1 MSVKGHSDLAG
12 AISLEYQG
20 QILFK
25 GGSKEWRTEDRGN
38 PFKELCCKWEQR
50 GGTISSFRER
60 GLIGRFLKLQNVTV
74 WLMFCVRPSKE
85 RKLRYRIKET
95 TSGPCH

>member
-60 GLIGRFLKLQNVTV
+60 GLIGRFLKLH
-74 WLMFCVRPSKE
+74 LAP
-85 RKLRYRIKET
+85 
-95 TSGPCH
+95 